1 MNQQIYVESD
11 VSRETQR
18 LDETTYTEL
27 LEKAVAR
34 MFVAEYGMVVQQGYL
49 LPALLEKYPDG

>member
-11 VSRETQR
+11 VS
-18 LDETTYTEL
+18 
-27 LEKAVAR
+27 R